1 MPVWNGVVFKS
12 IAKANSIWE
21 MWWEGMAQTTEE
33 QRRLEKGLFL
43 QQWNTTA
50 FLCSVEKKEE
60 AM

>member
-1 MPVWNGVVFKS
+1 
-12 IAKANSIWE
+12 

-33 QRRLEKGLFL
+33 QERLEKGLFL

-50 FLCSVEKKEE
+50 FLCSVEKEE